1 MIENNVFI
9 HRKSVT
15 KYIFNV
21 VLRELHVNKQNT
33 EQEECICIFLS
44 DESLIMLLLKE
55 FFMNYISSYRAK
67 DVRLTYYRSLSS
79 NKCFFWHNSWNQ
91 FQLV

>member
-15 KYIFNV
+15 KYIFNI

-44 DESLIMLLLKE
+44 DKLLIMLLLKE
-55 FFMNYISSYRAK
+55 FFMNYISFYRAK
-67 DVRLTYYRSLSS
+67 DVLITA
-79 NKCFFWHNSWNQ
+79 
-91 FQLV
+91 V

>member
-15 KYIFNV
+15 KYIFNI

-44 DESLIMLLLKE
+44 DELLIMLLLKE
-55 FFMNYISSYRAK
+55 FFINYISFYRAK
-67 DVRLTYYRSLSS
+67 DVLITP
-79 NKCFFWHNSWNQ
+79 
-91 FQLV
+91 V

>member
-15 KYIFNV
+15 KYIFNI

-44 DESLIMLLLKE
+44 GKLLIMLLLKE
-55 FFMNYISSYRAK
+55 FFMNYISFYRAK
-67 DVRLTYYRSLSS
+67 DVLITA
-79 NKCFFWHNSWNQ
+79 
-91 FQLV
+91 V

>member
-15 KYIFNV
+15 KYIFNIV
-21 VLRELHVNKQNT
+21 RRELQVNKQNT

-44 DESLIMLLLKE
+44 DELLIMLSLKE
-55 FFMNYISSYRAK
+55 FFMNYISFYRAK
-67 DVRLTYYRSLSS
+67 DVLITA
-79 NKCFFWHNSWNQ
+79 
-91 FQLV
+91 V

>member
-1 MIENNVFI
+1 MIENSVFI

-15 KYIFNV
+15 KYIFNI

-44 DESLIMLLLKE
+44 GKLLIMLLLKE
-55 FFMNYISSYRAK
+55 FFMNYISFYRAK
-67 DVRLTYYRSLSS
+67 DVLITA
-79 NKCFFWHNSWNQ
+79 
-91 FQLV
+91 V